1 MTEEIKK
8 KLDWYARKAA
18 DGKKEPM
25 SETEEAAFSSI
36 CAALMGQVPQ
46 MPLEEANQIADAYN
60 AKPGM
65 TDQEWLDFEE
75 EYARFFQKYL
85 SEEDLKEYA
94 DSMVG
99 DVLPMICDAIRM
111 KHKNAYSE
119 K

>member
-1 MTEEIKK
+1 
-8 KLDWYARKAA
+8 
-18 DGKKEPM
+18 
-25 SETEEAAFSSI
+25 
-36 CAALMGQVPQ
+36 
-46 MPLEEANQIADAYN
+46 MPLEEANQIADAYK

-75 EYARFFQKYL
+75 EYTRFFQKYL

>member
-1 MTEEIKK
+1 
-8 KLDWYARKAA
+8 
-18 DGKKEPM
+18 M

-75 EYARFFQKYL
+75 EYTRFFQKYL

-94 DSMVG
+94 GSMVG